1 MKVNDFLSMSNIDY
15 VLQDKNNQA
24 TINMQYTKP
33 VIGIDRDGIIN
44 YLSDSPIRSQEQ
56 FIPIEGSLEAIA
68 LMRSKGYQI
77 VIIFDQPDISKG
89 LMTQYDVDQM
99 NNYLFQLLGMAG
111 CPSIDGLY
119 YCTSSD
125 KRDIYA
131 KPNDGM
137 FKRAE
142 SELGLSFRKGG
153 YYVGDSI
160 EDLESAEKVKATPV
174 LIGTGNYQHTLER
187 LNKFPKKELKRK
199 VKFYNS
205 LYEFAESL
213 E

>member
-15 VLQDKNNQA
+15 VLQDKNNQSV
-24 TINMQYTKP
+24 INAQYTKP

-44 YLSDSPIRSQEQ
+44 YLSDSPIRSPEQ

-99 NNYLFQLLGMAG
+99 NTYLFQLLGMAG

-142 SELGLSFRKGG
+142 NELNLSFRKGG

-160 EDLESAEKVKATPV
+160 EDLESAEKIKATPV
-174 LIGTGNYQHTLER
+174 LIGTGNYKYTLDR
-187 LNKFPKKELKRK
+187 LNKFPKKDLKKK

-213 E
+213 P